1 MIRIWGLIALVTTLF
16 ALDSLTRGAFA
27 GVGENNG
34 NEEASLCVVTE
45 KPSGFEGKEVQM
57 SVLAEAALHGFDV
70 FLSDPSCPERGM
82 FVTTTDGRL
91 NKDEFRKLLVGLYPG
106 YPDDDGYLEIKI
118 PIRVKRRP
126 PNFE

>member
-1 MIRIWGLIALVTTLF
+1 
-16 ALDSLTRGAFA
+16 
-27 GVGENNG
+27 
-34 NEEASLCVVTE
+34 
-45 KPSGFEGKEVQM
+45 
-57 SVLAEAALHGFDV
+57 
-70 FLSDPSCPERGM
+70 M